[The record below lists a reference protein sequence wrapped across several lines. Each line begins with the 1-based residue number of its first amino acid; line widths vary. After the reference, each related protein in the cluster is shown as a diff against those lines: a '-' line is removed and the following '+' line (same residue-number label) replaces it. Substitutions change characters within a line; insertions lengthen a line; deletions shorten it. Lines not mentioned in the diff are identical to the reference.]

1 MKDKLALFS
10 IILFAVLLRLLP
22 HVPNFAPV
30 GAMALFGG
38 VYIERKYAIGIIL
51 LTLLISDYLLLYIH
65 PFSTQLITISH
76 IYPPTALLHSTT
88 LYVYG
93 SFLLT
98 VGIGMFLK
106 KQLSIENIILT
117 SITSSLLFFFV
128 TNFGV
133 WATGAYS
140 RSISGLWES
149 YFMGLPFLRA
159 TVFGDLFYTGL
170 FFGGYEFVLQMIKQV
185 NPVKSGIKDYE

>member
-1 MKDKLALFS
+1 MKDILATFS
-10 IILFAVLLRLLP
+10 IILFAVLLRLFP

-38 VYIERKYAIGIIL
+38 VYIGRRYAMMLVL
-51 LTLLISDYLLLYIH
+51 LVLLISDYLLLYVH
-65 PFSTQLITISH
+65 PFSSQLLTISH
-76 IYPPTALLHSTT
+76 FYSPVALIHTTT

-106 KQLSIENIILT
+106 KHTSVENVILA
-117 SITSSLLFFFV
+117 SITSSLVFFFI

-133 WATGAYS
+133 WVAGSYS
-140 RSISGLWES
+140 RNIAGLWES
-149 YFMGLPFLRA
+149 YIMGLPFLRA
-159 TVFGDLFYTGL
+159 TVFGDLFYTGI
-170 FFGGYEFVLQMIKQV
+170 FFGGYEL
-185 NPVKSGIKDYE
+185 VKKYVSRESFAKTL